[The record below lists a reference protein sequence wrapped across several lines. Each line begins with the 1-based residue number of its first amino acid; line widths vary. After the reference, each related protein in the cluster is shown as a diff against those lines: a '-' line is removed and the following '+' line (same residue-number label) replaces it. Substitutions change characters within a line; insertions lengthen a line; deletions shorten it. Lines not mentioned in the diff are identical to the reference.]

1 MNRIKTI
8 LVDDEP
14 LAREGIRLLLA
25 DDPQIIVIA
34 ECSFGKHA
42 ILEIQEHKP
51 DLLFLDVQMP
61 EMNGFEVLL
70 QLHKELYPTVIFVT
84 AYDQY
89 ALQAFDAEALDYLLK
104 PFSDERFH
112 KALQRAKAKI
122 AQNRAQGDNHH
133 LVNLLSEYQLRQS
146 SVAITSFLEKLQI
159 KVNGRYIYID
169 TDNIDWIEAEDYYV
183 QIHVKDKAY
192 LLRESIAQ
200 LEAKLNPLKFIRIHR
215 SIIVNIAKV
224 AELQFHRLG
233 ESSVILHDGTKL
245 KLSRRRREK
254 TKALMNRF
262 SN

>member
-1 MNRIKTI
+1 MVQLKCLII
-8 LVDDEP
+8 DDEP

-25 DDPQIIVIA
+25 NDPQIDVIA
-34 ECSFGKHA
+34 ECAIGKQA
-42 ILEIQEHKP
+42 IVEIQRHKP

-70 QLHKELYPTVIFVT
+70 HLQKEFFPVVIFVT

-104 PFSDERFH
+104 PFSDERFY
-112 KALQRAKAKI
+112 KALQRAKMII
-122 AQNRAQGDNHH
+122 AQNREQESNHH
-133 LVNLLSEYQLRQS
+133 LVQLLNDYQLQQS
-146 SVAITSFLEKLQI
+146 PVSTTSFLEKLQI
-159 KVNGRYIYID
+159 KVKGRHIFLD
-169 TDNIDWIEAEDYYV
+169 ADKIDWIEAEDYYV
-183 QIHVKDKAY
+183 QVHTGEKAY

-224 AELQFHRLG
+224 AELQVNRLG
-233 ESSVILHDGTKL
+233 ESKVILYDGTKL

-254 TKALMNRF
+254 TKALLSRF
-262 SN
+262 TS